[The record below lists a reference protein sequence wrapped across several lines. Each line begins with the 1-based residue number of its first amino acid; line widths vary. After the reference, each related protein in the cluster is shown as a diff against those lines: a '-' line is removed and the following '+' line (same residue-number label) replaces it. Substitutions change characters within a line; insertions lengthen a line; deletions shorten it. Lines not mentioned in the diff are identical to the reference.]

1 MWSYLRYIL
10 AFTLTASV
18 AFAMHTTGWGSFAAL
33 AYAFGF
39 IPLLE
44 ILLPPKAN
52 NASEEERER
61 WQQSGWFD
69 AILLLT
75 VPAQAA
81 ALYWLV
87 ITTPEDIT
95 RQDYLSLVG
104 HISAYGVSSG
114 ALAINVAHELGHR
127 PQKHFQTIAQA

>member
-87 ITTPEDIT
+87 ITSAGRHRSAGLPFLGGA
-95 RQDYLSLVG
+95 YLGLRGFVG
-104 HISAYGVSSG
+104 CSG
-114 ALAINVAHELGHR
+114 HQCR
-127 PQKHFQTIAQA
+127 P

>member
-1 MWSYLRYIL
+1 MLSENSLIFSLKAEIMWSYLRYIL

-104 HISAYGVSSG
+104 HISAYGVS
-114 ALAINVAHELGHR
+114 
-127 PQKHFQTIAQA
+127 